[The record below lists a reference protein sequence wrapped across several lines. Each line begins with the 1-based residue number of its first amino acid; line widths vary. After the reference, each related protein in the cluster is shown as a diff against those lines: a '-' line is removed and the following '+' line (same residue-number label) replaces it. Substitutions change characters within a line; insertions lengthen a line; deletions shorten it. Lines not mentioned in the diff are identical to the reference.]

1 MSVFTSALSGTCAGV
16 DTWHFV
22 SYDQLSQDLLP
33 ENKDVG
39 LIFIETSWKAKQLP
53 YHKQKLALLL
63 SNQRHFALEMQDAG
77 YPVRYVFSDKEYG
90 EALSD
95 LCEELGEISVT
106 KPAELSLRRSIQPL
120 VDSGQLRVLEH
131 KGWLTTTED
140 FIKGAGANPPW
151 RMDKFYRYIRKNYSI
166 MLEDDGKPVGGK
178 WSLDDEN
185 RLPWD
190 GAVDLPET
198 LRFEPDEITLEVIEM
213 VEKKYGHHPG
223 KIVAE
228 NLPASV
234 EDAKRLWDWAK
245 ASVMYYFGPYE
256 DAMTQEH
263 RTLFHTTMSSLV
275 NLGRIMPRT
284 LLNDALALDIP
295 LNSKEGF
302 VRQIIGWREFVHH
315 VHELTDGFATDSA
328 PVKAR
333 PAAGWEGIGRQPKS
347 LQMCWRTH
355 SNFHRL
361 SGEKN
366 RECCA
371 LIQRFQML

>member
-1 MSVFTSALSGTCAGV
+1 
-16 DTWHFV
+16 
-22 SYDQLSQDLLP
+22 
-33 ENKDVG
+33 
-39 LIFIETSWKAKQLP
+39 
-53 YHKQKLALLL
+53 
-63 SNQRHFALEMQDAG
+63 MQDAG
-77 YPVRYVFSDKEYG
+77 YSIRYIFSEKEYG
-90 EALSD
+90 EALA
-95 LCEELGEISVT
+95 EARELGEITVT

-120 VDSGQLRVLEH
+120 VEAGQLRVLEH
-131 KGWLTTTED
+131 KAGLQRLR
-140 FIKGAGANPPW
+140 ISSKGQGNAPW

-198 LRFEPDEITLEVIEM
+198 LTFEPDEITLEVIEM
-213 VEKKYGHHPG
+213 VQDKYGHHPG

-284 LLNDALALDIP
+284 LL
-295 LNSKEGF
+295 
-302 VRQIIGWREFVHH
+302 RRC
-315 VHELTDGFATDSA
+315 T
-328 PVKAR
+328 
-333 PAAGWEGIGRQPKS
+333 
-347 LQMCWRTH
+347 
-355 SNFHRL
+355 
-361 SGEKN
+361 
-366 RECCA
+366 
-371 LIQRFQML
+371 